1 MTGRMWSDGG
11 GSKTKALGRFKIHAM
26 SNARVFQPNL
36 QNRSNNGR
44 SSHGRP
50 NNGSPAPQRRP
61 RLNTTITDLRTQI
74 QRKESQGKQ
83 LTAVEHHIATKLS
96 RSSLKPSLGS
106 ALLHAGKTLFVPGSV
121 AALALACLFLVVG
134 RAPRASEGQ
143 AVAKSES
150 INFTEINAAAST
162 AAEQLPADS
171 TGAVDPGL
179 NAVIDSVKETAR
191 VKLFDYARIDETPPA
206 AAAAA
211 TEPEQQ
217 IAAVIP
223 QGIDPELA
231 RKQGLIKFLAGMI
244 AIHHPQIADCGAVAR
259 EIVEISSKEKI
270 DPFFV
275 ASIISV
281 ESRFFT
287 DARSKVGA
295 TGLMQL
301 MPNTAKGVAKSKLGR
316 SSTPELTDPNMNIRL
331 GVHYIKEL
339 EQKYR
344 GNRYLALA
352 AYNWGPANVDKGAR
366 IPTSVS
372 GYATKI
378 MERTV
383 KWRKHF
389 SRAEASATAFN
400 TAPAGRSQS

>member
-26 SNARVFQPNL
+26 SNARVFQPNS
-36 QNRSNNGR
+36 QSRSSNGR
-44 SSHGRP
+44 ANIGRA
-50 NNGSPAPQRRP
+50 NNGSATPQRRP
-61 RLNTTITDLRTQI
+61 RLNTTITDLRTQF

-83 LTAVEHHIATKLS
+83 LTAVEHHIARKLS
-96 RSSLKPSLGS
+96 QSSLKPSLGS
-106 ALLHAGKTLFVPGSV
+106 ALLHAGKTLFVPGAV
-121 AALALACLFLVVG
+121 VALALTGLFLVVG
-134 RAPRASEGQ
+134 RAPRISEGQ
-143 AVAKSES
+143 AVAKSEM
-150 INFTEINAAAST
+150 IDFTDTSAPASAAAILSNSDST
-162 AAEQLPADS
+162 AA
-171 TGAVDPGL
+171 DPGL

-206 AAAAA
+206 AEAAIA
-211 TEPEQQ
+211 PEQQ
-217 IAAVIP
+217 VAAVIP

-259 EIVEISSKEKI
+259 DIVEISSKEKI

-287 DARSKVGA
+287 DAKSKVGA

-301 MPNTAKGVAKSKLGR
+301 MPSTAKGVAQYKLGH
-316 SSTPELTDPNMNIRL
+316 SAAPQLTDPHTNIRL

-352 AYNWGPANVDKGAR
+352 AYNWGPANVDKGSR

-383 KWRKHF
+383 TWRKHF

-400 TAPAGRSQS
+400 TAPTARSQS